1 MGVYGPATGTGEAGA
16 AALACQASAAPNATV
31 AVTATAITKALIV
44 SFSIGWTGAPKSH
57 FSMIRAKGREP

>member
-31 AVTATAITKALIV
+31 AITATAITKALIV
-44 SFSIGWTGAPKSH
+44 SFSMCWTGAAKSH
-57 FSMIRAKGREP
+57 F